1 MTPKDSHR
9 TAYAVRR
16 ADALSAA
23 KLCPGYFHLERL
35 GAIRAISEAY
45 EGDRRASLLSIADF
59 RRDQRQIRPGDEY
72 LGLAN
77 VQPNTGEH
85 IESTEADGEGAV
97 LELAAGGGNRQEFLR
112 LEAGAADQGAVD
124 IATASSSP
132 ALAGFTDPP

>member
-9 TAYAVRR
+9 TKYAVRR

-23 KLCPGYFHLERL
+23 KLYPDYFHPERL

-45 EGDRRASLLSIADF
+45 EGDRCATLLSIADF

-77 VQPNTGEH
+77 SPTPASASKAQKQMAKALCSSMRRTMC
-85 IESTEADGEGAV
+85 
-97 LELAAGGGNRQEFLR
+97 FLPVCAR
-112 LEAGAADQGAVD
+112 
-124 IATASSSP
+124 T
-132 ALAGFTDPP
+132 